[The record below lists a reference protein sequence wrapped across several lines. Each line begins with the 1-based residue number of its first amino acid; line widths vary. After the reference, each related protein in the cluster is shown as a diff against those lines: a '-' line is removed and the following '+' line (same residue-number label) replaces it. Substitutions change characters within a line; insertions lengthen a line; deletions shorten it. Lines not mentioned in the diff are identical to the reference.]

1 MLLTAAGR
9 AYFGRCNKQERD
21 QILGLIRA
29 SDGAQAQLARD
40 ERFVNALV
48 RKVKADGY
56 GTNTGEWT
64 VERKIGAIAMP
75 IIDGKRVL
83 GALNIVYLNCAM
95 TSPQAIE
102 RFSRP
107 LKTAA
112 DKIALRL
119 RDSQEPELL
128 GRFRSAR
135 AHRFVRVSS
144 RIVLSDR

>member
-9 AYFGRCNKQERD
+9 AYFGHRNKQERA

-83 GALNIVYLNCAM
+83 GALNIVYLNSAL

-119 RDSQEPELL
+119 RYSQEPELL
-128 GRFRSAR
+128 GRFVQL
-135 AHRFVRVSS
+135 AHTGSFVSRVA
-144 RIVLSDR
+144 LS

>member
-1 MLLTAAGR
+1 M
-9 AYFGRCNKQERD
+9 
-21 QILGLIRA
+21 
-29 SDGAQAQLARD
+29 
-40 ERFVNALV
+40 

-83 GALNIVYLNCAM
+83 GALNIVYLNSAL

-112 DKIALRL
+112 DKIAPRL